1 VARATPVTLAACDA
15 TPFVEV
21 HGRAHADK
29 LERQLLI
36 NQGDD
41 MNANRIEIRVIPA
54 ELITVDFEVN
64 TWTLEVA
71 KNARA
76 KAGKYIILTQEDF
89 MRIIDALNENEQR
102 ASLEVPA

>member
-29 LERQLLI
+29 LERQLL

-41 MNANRIEIRVIPA
+41 MKTIKIKLKTKRGERVTYTGLFACTIDA
-54 ELITVDFEVN
+54 VIDATERFEVRSIFAC
-64 TWTLEVA
+64 VA
-71 KNARA
+71 
-76 KAGKYIILTQEDF
+76 
-89 MRIIDALNENEQR
+89 
-102 ASLEVPA
+102 